1 VLDESDG
8 TYQLVYTYDYDGTII
23 RFYYDANSG
32 DSVSGA
38 DYFYLRNQQGDIT
51 TIIDNGGNTVVKY
64 RYDAY
69 GNILGL
75 VDNSM
80 GDIISKM
87 NPYTYRGYRY
97 DSEIGYYY
105 LNSRYYNPEI
115 GRFINTDGMLG
126 EMGDIPSTN
135 MYAYCANNPVM
146 NVDPSGESAIL
157 AIAILAI
164 MLFTPFGGALAQ
176 VATSAVSY
184 VSMAAFALGDLAT
197 NSGNGAWANMNRIHW
212 NPFNSNESAV
222 FASTSFSFYKGEP
235 VFIKD
240 SGRSWSFYLISL
252 NSNETE
258 DTLRHERGHGYQSM
272 MMGIVTFAIT
282 VGLPSWQQ
290 WGLCANNKTYYKAPW
305 ETMADIMG
313 GVQGRVHTQ
322 QEISR
327 AWTYYDM
334 SHLIIPSVFYW

>member
-1 VLDESDG
+1 
-8 TYQLVYTYDYDGTII
+8 
-23 RFYYDANSG
+23 
-32 DSVSGA
+32 
-38 DYFYLRNQQGDIT
+38 
-51 TIIDNGGNTVVKY
+51 
-64 RYDAY
+64 
-69 GNILGL
+69 
-75 VDNSM
+75 
-80 GDIISKM
+80 
-87 NPYTYRGYRY
+87 
-97 DSEIGYYY
+97 
-105 LNSRYYNPEI
+105 
-115 GRFINTDGMLG
+115 
-126 EMGDIPSTN
+126 
-135 MYAYCANNPVM
+135 M

-157 AIAILAI
+157 AIAILAT

-197 NSGNGAWANMNRIHW
+197 NSGNGAWADMNRIHW

-334 SHLIIPSVFYW
+334 SHLIIPSVFY